1 MPSNILIEIFET
13 MDHFNLLPR
22 MNDVV
27 PFVILDGYGSRV
39 ELLLCSISMTLL
51 MNGVYVYVSHIEQNF
66 GMWVIV
72 KNEIVFLIWQRLN
85 AI

>member
-39 ELLLCSISMTLL
+39 ELPLCSISMTLL
-51 MNGVYVYVSHIEQNF
+51 MNGVYV
-66 GMWVIV
+66 
-72 KNEIVFLIWQRLN
+72 
-85 AI
+85 

>member
-39 ELLLCSISMTLL
+39 ELPLCSILMTLL
-51 MNGVYVYVSHIEQNF
+51 MNGVYVLVSLMELLI
-66 GMWVIV
+66 GKWVII
-72 KNEIVFLIWQRLN
+72 KQ
-85 AI
+85 